1 MSKEKLYHDAFA
13 FQILNKY
20 LPLIEIYGID
30 FDENE
35 NCVFIKKGL
44 ANINLIRSVSYNT
57 ENKYMYLGEE
67 YQLVELDESC
77 NLYTRRALFVKAND
91 IKRRFEITEL
101 K

>member
-1 MSKEKLYHDAFA
+1 MGEGKLYHDAFT
-13 FQILNKY
+13 FRTLNMY
-20 LPLIEIYGID
+20 LPLIEIYEID

-57 ENKYMYLGEE
+57 ENKYILGEE